1 MADLKTSKRLK
12 TSIIILILLALC
24 LAATTFALIYAS
36 VVVENNRFATGTVK
50 INLNDG
56 QPVIRENEFTFEPGM
71 TVKKD
76 FFIENESTVSVY
88 YKLYLEN
95 VTGDLADDLLITI
108 KDNDKILCSGTAE
121 ELNRKDVD
129 FAEELMENERKDLSI
144 YFYFPK
150 EKGNDAQSQK
160 LSFTVSAV
168 AVQTKNNPEKQF
180 D

>member
-1 MADLKTSKRLK
+1 M
-12 TSIIILILLALC
+12 
-24 LAATTFALIYAS
+24 
-36 VVVENNRFATGTVK
+36 ENNRFATGTVK

-108 KDNDKILCSGTAE
+108 KDNDKILCS
-121 ELNRKDVD
+121 
-129 FAEELMENERKDLSI
+129 ERR
-144 YFYFPK
+144 
-150 EKGNDAQSQK
+150 
-160 LSFTVSAV
+160 
-168 AVQTKNNPEKQF
+168 
-180 D
+180 